1 MRYRLTIFAVAMLA
15 MLGLCPAIAQILNLN
30 PTPIGVYTW
39 NTTTNQF
46 EVAPN
51 LSTAEPFALTPQAFA
66 FYGFNAALGQW
77 TPCIN
82 GSNCLGG
89 GGGGGIPYPPAGIPV
104 SLGNA
109 WSTSYQPQG
118 ADSKLLTSSSLS
130 GTGSVICTD
139 VTGGA
144 TTSGCPTFPAT
155 LTLEHNGTALVDQTL
170 LNFNDASPAPPAGNE
185 AVTFQTDSGGDLSAY
200 VPAPPNFANT
210 LGFVPAP
217 PVSGQYVFLTPTA
230 HTVVAGGN
238 GPGCLPLL
246 PAGPTGFAIGTSTS
260 GYMGNTCTGNGF
272 TANHWGVDW
281 SGFSLPGGIASGSVT
296 AVYDVSL
303 ANFNPNFSG
312 SSSPNIT
319 CTSTHDIGVD
329 VTPAFPGPLVQTNAI
344 MPTTVGTDISTL
356 TCQAS
361 VNYSTN
367 FPAAY
372 TYLNVPSI
380 GLFVYYTGTPVA
392 QPTVEPVLPP
402 LFAGAQGLGLDP
414 YANLFTL
421 TTTGST
427 GAATYVNNVLN
438 VPTPPVYLSGMTAT
452 QVPIA
457 ATVGTVTSSKPLAGT
472 GSGITTGPT
481 TSTNTDCVQ
490 FAGIGGQIADSG
502 SPCGSGSG
510 VPSVNGIATA
520 VTIAAGS
527 GISVGTAAG
536 TITVTN
542 TSAGSATQDILSDQ
556 KPTGT
561 PWFNKGEYL
570 TSSSGTPITLV
581 NRSGAGYVDTIFISD
596 TQSYG
601 TSSTLWTIN
610 ISVNGEATPSIS
622 GVIGYLFGSMY
633 KNTGSGAATHVES
646 SLWGYN
652 SYGQYLKVPIP
663 YTNGVV
669 ISVTPN
675 SSITYWYTING
686 QTSVPTTN
694 WTDTKKLR
702 AIPLVRG
709 TPTSNATAAY
719 AQENLVNYA
728 GTAGRYVGLWTM
740 SDDFP
745 GSLSPDF
752 ANLEGNYRIFTDT
765 FNWVWAASTST
776 TSSTT
781 IMDPN
786 GNLQTSGGGTTG
798 GTIPSSW
805 GLYTG
810 ATTTD
815 GSVTWV
821 ATVGEPANVY
831 FVSQPYSIAGMSVY
845 DSNGNVETV
854 TTTGTT
860 GGSAPSW
867 PSTGSCPGTVTI
879 DNSAHWTCSLG
890 STVVHAAYES
900 SGTEDYPGLASYFSG
915 TNYGVAGDGEI
926 GITQK
931 NSSTVGWW
939 RWHLRNPIRFNNA
952 IAIYRENGDSSEK
965 TFTGSA
971 STWQTAWIY
980 TSETN

>member
-1 MRYRLTIFAVAMLA
+1 MISSISLVKLA
-15 MLGLCPAIAQILNLN
+15 LAWLAA
-30 PTPIGVYTW
+30 
-39 NTTTNQF
+39 
-46 EVAPN
+46 
-51 LSTAEPFALTPQAFA
+51 TAL
-66 FYGFNAALGQW
+66 ALGQ
-77 TPCIN
+77 
-82 GSNCLGG
+82 GSQL
-89 GGGGGIPYPPAGIPV
+89 PKYTVATLPA
-104 SLGNA
+104 A
-109 WSTSYQPQG
+109 STLPSYTVQIIDG
-118 ADSKLLTSSSLS
+118 TTS
-130 GTGSVICTD
+130 TDCT
-139 VTGGA
+139 VGGA
-144 TTSGCPTFPAT
+144 T
-155 LTLEHNGTALVDQTL
+155 GTAR
-170 LNFNDASPAPPAGNE
+170 FNVLCVATWNG
-185 AVTFQTDSGGDLSAY
+185 SAY
-200 VPAPPNFANT
+200 VWAPVGGSGSGINQLTGDGTAGPGSGSQPLT
-210 LGFVPAP
+210 LATVNSTPGTCGDSTDVCQVTTNAKGLTTHQAAVPISFSVGNDLQFVPAP

-230 HTVVAGGN
+230 HAITAGGA
-238 GPGCLPLL
+238 GPACSGPPYL
-246 PAGPTGFAIGTSTS
+246 PAGPTGFANATNTS
-260 GYMGNTCTGNGF
+260 GYLGNTCTGNGF
-272 TANHWGVDW
+272 TDNHWGVDW

-296 AVYDVSL
+296 AVYAVSL

-457 ATVGTVTSSKPLAGT
+457 ATAGTVTSSKPLAGT

-527 GISVGTAAG
+527 GISVGTAGG

-879 DNSAHWTCSLG
+879 DNSVHWTCSLG